1 MNKEIKYCL
10 NCNNKVYGEF
20 CSKCGQSIHTS
31 SVNSQEV
38 FRELGYGLFHLDSS
52 IIRLTNS
59 LSIDYKE
66 WI

>member
-31 SVNSQEV
+31 RVNSQEV
-38 FRELGYGLFHLDSS
+38 FRELGYGLFLLNSS
-52 IIRLTNS
+52 FIDFIYS
-59 LSIDYKE
+59 LSINYK
-66 WI
+66 

>member
-31 SVNSQEV
+31 RVNSQEV
-38 FRELGYGLFHLDSS
+38 FRELGYGLFPLNSS
-52 IIRLTNS
+52 FIDFIYS
-59 LSIDYKE
+59 LSINYK
-66 WI
+66 

>member
-31 SVNSQEV
+31 RVNSQEV
-38 FRELGYGLFHLDSS
+38 FRELGYGLFPSGSS
-52 IIRLTNS
+52 II
-59 LSIDYKE
+59 E
-66 WI
+66 V